1 MKDLLDRRGSIKF
14 LFSLAVLVA
23 VAFVLISFGRPY
35 YRYYTLKSYT
45 HDELLMEVG
54 NTSVIRRKVLER
66 AAELGIP
73 LDAESLEVTKNAK
86 IVTVKASWSEIVD
99 FWGYYSK
106 RLDFHMTEAY

>member
-1 MKDLLDRRGSIKF
+1 MNNRFDNRGFIKF
-14 LFSLAVLVA
+14 LFTLGVLVA
-23 VAFVLISFGRPY
+23 VAFVLISFGKPY

-54 NTSVIRRKVLER
+54 ATNVIRRKVLER

-73 LDAESLEVTKNAK
+73 LQAGNLEVTKNAK
-86 IVTVKASWSEIVD
+86 VVTVKASWSEVVD

-106 RLDFHMTEAY
+106 RLDFDMKEAY